1 MPVGSAWGNFRGRS
15 SNPNLTPGI
24 DNFRNAPANAR
35 AGVVSAREERI
46 RSREEQRQ
54 DKKDKK
60 KKDKEEESPP
70 GSAHVD
76 LWGKDRPE
84 RCKGVASTPKSEEQ
98 SSSFDPNTFYV
109 GIGGSSL
116 QQHFGVGRVAGPPG
130 LAINLPKQF
139 GFGQKGRAIGLQFPN
154 LFGGSPAGKARAQRG
169 IVARR
174 N

>member
-1 MPVGSAWGNFRGRS
+1 MGELGVAVGPTSMSRAAIGNS
-15 SNPNLTPGI
+15 L
-24 DNFRNAPANAR
+24 RNAARQIRRDAR
-35 AGVVSAREERI
+35 AAVAAAKKQERAD
-46 RSREEQRQ
+46 RKAGKDPDA
-54 DKKDKK
+54 DKD
-60 KKDKEEESPP
+60 DESPP

-98 SSSFDPNTFYV
+98 SGSFDPNTFYV